1 MIITNQNI
9 IGSLQR
15 GVSSAPSFVGLLDT
29 YSGAAVGYSL
39 RKLRDAYSGECINVR
54 RDPVPE
60 GSDASKD
67 IGFVN
72 NVLDTTSLLAFVG
85 SGDGYVTTW
94 YDQSVNPE
102 NMTSSTAS
110 RQPKIVD
117 AGVVL
122 LENGKPILTS
132 DGSTSGM
139 TSDYIADSGVSAKGL
154 FIVTKRNSSTS
165 QCILSSYSEGDNMN
179 FILDSG
185 STNTTVN
192 KNVSVTSQNLNSSS
206 WVYTNRGDTYTDLSG
221 QSIISANAVYSFGT
235 NTTDALSLGY
245 RYTSPVNFEMTNMQ
259 ELVIFE
265 NQTDQAAKDSAINSF
280 YNAYV

>member
-1 MIITNQNI
+1 MIISMINT
-9 IGSLQR
+9 IGAIRNNS
-15 GVSSAPSFVGLLDT
+15 VAPSFTGLLDT

-39 RKLRDAYSGECINVR
+39 RRLRTAYSGDCIKVR
-54 RDPVPE
+54 RA
-60 GSDASKD
+60 SDSTELD
-67 IGFVN
+67 IGFVS
-72 NVLDTTSLLAFVG
+72 NVLDTASLATFCSGTDGFV
-85 SGDGYVTTW
+85 SVW
-94 YDQSVNPE
+94 YDQSGNAKPMF
-102 NMTSSTAS
+102 NTLAS
-110 RQPKIVD
+110 RQPKIVTS
-117 AGVVL
+117 GSIL

-132 DGSTSGM
+132 DGATSGM

-154 FIVTKRNSSTS
+154 FIVMKRNSSTS
-165 QCILSSYSEGDNMN
+165 QCILGSYSEGDNMN

-192 KNVSVTSQNLNSSS
+192 KNVAVTSQNLNSSS